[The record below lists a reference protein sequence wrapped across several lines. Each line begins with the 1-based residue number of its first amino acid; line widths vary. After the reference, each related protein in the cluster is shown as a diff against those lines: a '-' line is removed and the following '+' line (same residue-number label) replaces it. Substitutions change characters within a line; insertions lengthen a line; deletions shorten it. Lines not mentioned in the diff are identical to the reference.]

1 MGGTRPAGRIT
12 PVVGAERGSCIGTRR
27 DFITS
32 AITGGTVVGSGC
44 LEASSPSDNRCG
56 LTADFLMMSERPA
69 SRDAWS
75 VRMWMRRGLT
85 DDRSV
90 DRTDNRV
97 LPRFACTSLTC
108 AGKTC
113 VSDNRVLAACQERT
127 MYHQLSDGSQVR
139 SIDPTVKIGPR
150 NVEART
156 ILHDPAVS
164 LSPGPFPHPSKMI
177 CPVHHVDV
185 SALTMLDG

>member
-1 MGGTRPAGRIT
+1 MRKEGDHKSAKS
-12 PVVGAERGSCIGTRR
+12 VVI
-27 DFITS
+27 FWLPL
-32 AITGGTVVGSGC
+32 VVGSGG

-56 LTADFLMMSERPA
+56 LPADFLMGELFLALISTDVGKPA

-108 AGKTC
+108 AGK
-113 VSDNRVLAACQERT
+113 NLR
-127 MYHQLSDGSQVR
+127 
-139 SIDPTVKIGPR
+139 
-150 NVEART
+150 
-156 ILHDPAVS
+156 
-164 LSPGPFPHPSKMI
+164 
-177 CPVHHVDV
+177 
-185 SALTMLDG
+185 